1 MSKQLILASG
11 SPRRHEIL
19 TNLGVQFTS
28 LSPDIDENIIDN
40 ERPTDYVSRLA
51 REKCKSVFARS
62 AQQVVVLGSDTS
74 ILIDQKILTKPSC
87 EDHSVEM
94 LMSLSGK
101 WHQVLTAVAV
111 MDNQTMEQIL
121 VSSDV
126 EFCQLNEAMCRTYWR
141 TGEPADKAGSYAIQG
156 IGSRFVR
163 QIQGSYT
170 AIVGLPAMQTAQLLE
185 RFAVDTWVFTK

>member
-11 SPRRHEIL
+11 SPRRRDIL

-28 LSPDIDENIIDN
+28 VSPDIDESIIDN
-40 ERPTDYVSRLA
+40 ELATDYVSRLA
-51 REKCKSVFARS
+51 RQKCTSVFAKS
-62 AQQVVVLGSDTS
+62 AQKVVVLGSDTS
-74 ILIDQKILTKPSC
+74 ILVNQQILTKPSC

-94 LMSLSGK
+94 LMSLSGR
-101 WHQVLTAVAV
+101 WHQVMTAVAV
-111 MDNQTMEQIL
+111 MDDQRIEQIL

-126 EFCQLNEAMCRTYWR
+126 EFCKLSEAMCRTYWQ

-156 IGSRFVR
+156 IGSRFVK

-185 RFAVDTWVFTK
+185 HFAVKTWVFTE